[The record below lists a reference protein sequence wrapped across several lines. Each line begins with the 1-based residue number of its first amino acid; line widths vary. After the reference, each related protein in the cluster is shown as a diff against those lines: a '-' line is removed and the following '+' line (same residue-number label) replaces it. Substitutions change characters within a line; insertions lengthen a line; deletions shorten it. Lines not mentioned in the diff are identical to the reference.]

1 MKGLRKQWEL
11 DNITRGKLRAY
22 RTLGFTDEDIIN
34 ALTSGGT
41 KDNDKLIDRI
51 IDIENNIFM
60 PSELPENMIPY
71 IEQVTKAPIEY
82 QTILNIYNRFL
93 GSPIEEEE

>member
-1 MKGLRKQWEL
+1 
-11 DNITRGKLRAY
+11 
-22 RTLGFTDEDIIN
+22 
-34 ALTSGGT
+34 
-41 KDNDKLIDRI
+41 
-51 IDIENNIFM
+51 M